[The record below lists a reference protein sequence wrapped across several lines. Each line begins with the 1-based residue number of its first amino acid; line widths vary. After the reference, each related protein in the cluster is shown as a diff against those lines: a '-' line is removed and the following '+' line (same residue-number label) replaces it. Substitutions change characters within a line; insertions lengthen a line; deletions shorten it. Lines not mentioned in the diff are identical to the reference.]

1 MVVVLDVEV
10 VDSVT
15 VSSADRHAPEDCPE
29 YALSQHLRS
38 VSYIS
43 RNCGTGNVVMQRP
56 SA

>member
-1 MVVVLDVEV
+1 MVVVLDVE